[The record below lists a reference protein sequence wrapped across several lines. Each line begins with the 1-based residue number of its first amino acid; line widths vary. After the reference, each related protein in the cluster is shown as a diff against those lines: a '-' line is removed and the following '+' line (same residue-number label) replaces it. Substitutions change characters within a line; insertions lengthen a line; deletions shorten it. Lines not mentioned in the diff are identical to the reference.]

1 MTELRTV
8 RVAGATGLIGGHLV
22 KLLLAGPACD
32 KAVVLA
38 RRPLHQGKTAAR
50 AKKGA
55 APSGQAGPHARTY
68 DAMRRFAG
76 V

>member
-1 MTELRTV
+1 MTELRTA
-8 RVAGATGLIGGHLV
+8 RVAGATGLIGHLV

-55 APSGQAGPHARTY
+55 APSGEADPHARTY